1 MGTIRRYIGPILV
14 AIVALLIIFGG
25 ALVTIYTDWLWFKD
39 LGYQTVFT
47 TRLLMQLE
55 LGFLFGLL
63 FFAIIYGNL
72 WYARRIAPPS
82 PPIGMEQQLLERLGR
97 LARRGLGILL
107 FVGSVV
113 VSVFVGLEAATH
125 WQEWLMYFHAT
136 PFSSVDPVFGKDI
149 GFYVFQLPFLSYLY
163 HWLFF
168 ALAASTIAAVGL
180 HYADE
185 AIEVFGNRLQ
195 FAPKVKAHIFILV
208 AAMFFLKA
216 WGYRL
221 GMYNLLFTRSSL
233 FDGAG
238 YAEVNANLPALWIL
252 LAAAIV
258 GGIMVLLNIRRRGIG
273 YGLAALAGL
282 VGLSIVVGGVYPA
295 FVQRYSVQP
304 NELADQSPYITR
316 AIEATQKAYGLTEVT
331 PRAFSAETELNAQ
344 QVEANRPTI
353 ENIRLWGKDQLQAQ
367 YNQLQTVAQYYHFAD
382 VDVDRYW
389 LTDRATGE
397 KRYRQVW
404 LGARELPQSQLPEN
418 AQTWVNKYL
427 KYTHGYA
434 YCMSPVNEISP
445 EGKPLFFVN
454 DIPPRASVDIPIDQ
468 MGVYFGERTDDHVFV
483 KTSAEEYDYPKGSGG
498 VTTKYK
504 GNSGIRVG
512 GFLRKFLFS
521 LRFQDI
527 NLLLN
532 ENIRPDSRVLFRR
545 EIGDRISTL
554 LPFLQFDI
562 DPYLVTVNGKLY
574 WIRDGYTVSDAY
586 PYSKYYGLQSY
597 EFNYIRNSVKVV
609 VDAYTGKVDAY
620 IVEKP
625 LPDPIIRTYAKVF
638 PGIFKPISQM
648 PKELQAHIR
657 YPEDLFKIQ
666 TAVYTRYHYSAQ
678 RPQDFYGNSD
688 LWEIPRTASL
698 TGSAGP
704 GEQVPLMEPYY
715 VIMKL
720 PNGKSEEFILMT
732 PYVHSGARKNM
743 VAWMCAKCDQPDY
756 GRLVLYQLPTKN
768 VNGPQQVA
776 TFASQD
782 PNISPQLT
790 LWNKEGS
797 SVQTGDM
804 LIIPVESSFLYVVP
818 VYLSS
823 TTSGTEI
830 PEIKRVVMALGDRV
844 SMAPTLND
852 ALSSLIGETISTPA
866 QTGMAPGTPS
876 KPGQPG
882 KPGVVV
888 STSADVAQIVDQAN
902 TAYAKGQ
909 DALKAGDWAEYGRQM
924 DALSK
929 SLKDLRAKVKG
940 K

>member
-1 MGTIRRYIGPILV
+1 MSNMRRYIGPV
-14 AIVALLIIFGG
+14 IVALLALGILFGG

-39 LGYQTVFT
+39 LGYAEVFS
-47 TRLLMQLE
+47 TRMLTQLQI
-55 LGFLFGLL
+55 GFLFGML

-82 PPIGMEQQLLERLGR
+82 PPVGMEQQLLERLGR

-107 FVGSVV
+107 FAGSVV
-113 VSVFVGLEAATH
+113 ASVFVGLEAATH
-125 WQEWLMYFHAT
+125 WQEWLMYFNAT
-136 PFSSVDPVFGKDI
+136 PFASTDAVFGKDI

-185 AIEVFGNRLQ
+185 AIEVFGNRFQ
-195 FAPKVKAHIFILV
+195 FAPKVKSHIFILI
-208 AAMFFLKA
+208 AAMFVLKA

-221 GMYNLLFTRSSL
+221 GMYNLLFTRGSL

-238 YAEVNANLPALWIL
+238 YTEVNANLNALWIL
-252 LAAAIV
+252 LGAAIV
-258 GGIMVLLNIRRRGIG
+258 GALMVLMNIRRRGIG
-273 YGLAALAGL
+273 YGVAALVGL
-282 VGLSIVVGGVYPA
+282 VGLSIVIGGVYPA

-304 NELADQSPYITR
+304 NELEKQSPYITR
-316 AIEATQKAYGLTEVT
+316 AIEATQKAYGLTEVVS
-331 PRAFSAETELNAQ
+331 RAFSAETELSAGQ
-344 QVEANRPTI
+344 IEGNRTTI

-367 YNQLQTVAQYYHFAD
+367 YNQQQTVAQYYHFAD

-454 DIPPRASVDIPIDQ
+454 DIPPRASVDIPIKQ
-468 MGVYFGERTDDHVFV
+468 MGVYFGEMTDDHVFV

-498 VTTKYK
+498 VSTKYR
-504 GNSGIRVG
+504 GNSGVRVG
-512 GFLRKFLFS
+512 GFWRKLLFA
-521 LRFQDI
+521 LRFQDV

-532 ENIRPDSRVLFRR
+532 ENIRSDSRVLFRR
-545 EIGDRISTL
+545 DVEQRIKTL
-554 LPFLQFDI
+554 LPFIEFDS
-562 DPYLVTVNGKLY
+562 DPYLITVGGKLY
-574 WIRDGYTVSDAY
+574 WMRDGYTVSDAY
-586 PYSKYYGLQSY
+586 PYSKYYGLQAY

-609 VDAYTGKVDAY
+609 VNAYTGKVDAY
-620 IVEKP
+620 MIEKP
-625 LPDPIIRTYAKVF
+625 LADPIIRTYAKIF

-648 PKELQAHIR
+648 PKDLHAHIR
-657 YPEDLFKIQ
+657 YPEDLFRIQ
-666 TAVYTRYHYSAQ
+666 SAVYTRYHYDAKQ
-678 RPQDFYGNSD
+678 PQDFYGNSD
-688 LWEIPRTASL
+688 LWEIPLAASL
-698 TGSAGP
+698 TGGA
-704 GEQVPLMEPYY
+704 GEQASRMDPYY

-756 GRLVLYQLPTKN
+756 GRLVLYHLPTKN
-768 VNGPQQVA
+768 VNGPQQVS
-776 TFASQD
+776 TFVSQD
-782 PNISPQLT
+782 PSISSQLT

-797 SVQTGDM
+797 SVQTGNM
-804 LIIPVESSFLYVVP
+804 LVIPVDSSFLYVVP

-830 PEIKRVVMALGDRV
+830 PEIKRVVVALGDRV
-844 SMAPTLND
+844 AMAPTLNE
-852 ALSSLIGETISTPA
+852 ALSALVGQAISTPS
-866 QTGMAPGTPS
+866 QTGMAATGAPAKPTAPGA
-876 KPGQPG
+876 K
-882 KPGVVV
+882 
-888 STSADVAQIVDQAN
+888 SAVTVTTNANLAAIVRQAN
-902 TAYAKGQ
+902 DDYNKAQ
-909 DALKAGDWAEYGRQM
+909 QALKSGDWAEYGRRM
-924 DALSK
+924 DALNK
-929 SLKDLRAKVKG
+929 NLKELQGKVK
-940 K
+940 